1 MTTTQ
6 LSTATATKYRRITLD
21 KWQDKYKPIN
31 NTLSDNASWQDE
43 NGLGIFFETYGEE
56 QAFVFAC
63 DYHNVWTLVDGDNG
77 STYIINGRAIV
88 NRIGYFITPLPWQ
101 DNEEFSIKVS
111 S

>member
-1 MTTTQ
+1 MTTQ
-6 LSTATATKYRRITLD
+6 LAPANKQRRITLD

-43 NGLGIFFETYGEE
+43 NGLGILYETYGEE
-56 QAFVFAC
+56 QAFVLAC

-77 STYIINGRAIV
+77 GTYIVNGRAFV
-88 NRIGYFITPLPWQ
+88 NRIGYFITPLAWQ
-101 DNEEFSIKVS
+101 DDEDFCIKVS

>member
-1 MTTTQ
+1 MTTQ
-6 LSTATATKYRRITLD
+6 LTTATKYRRITLD

-43 NGLGIFFETYGEE
+43 NGLGILYETYGEE

-63 DYHNVWTLVDGDNG
+63 DYHNVWTLIDGNNG
-77 STYIINGRAIV
+77 GTYIINGRAFV